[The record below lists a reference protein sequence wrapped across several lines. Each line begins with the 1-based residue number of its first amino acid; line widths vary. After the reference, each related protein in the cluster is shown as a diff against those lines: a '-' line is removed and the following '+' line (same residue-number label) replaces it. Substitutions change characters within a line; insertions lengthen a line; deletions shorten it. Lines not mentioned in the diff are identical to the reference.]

1 MKRKWKEKRGKML
14 SYESL
19 METVLCHRKQL
30 MQPKGDKG
38 INTRIFFEKKK
49 GKEMAGKQ
57 ETQRKNS
64 SWETFRK
71 KVLEKGEAKDAD
83 VRKGEMETS

>member
-49 GKEMAGKQ
+49 
-57 ETQRKNS
+57 
-64 SWETFRK
+64 
-71 KVLEKGEAKDAD
+71 
-83 VRKGEMETS
+83 RKGNGRETRDSKEKLFVGIIQKKSTGKG